1 MINIIILILILI
13 THVTRDFFKILV
25 CPEIRTR
32 VSDLRTDGLTDCTR
46 AAHDKC
52 IAYTCIYSIA
62 YSIA

>member
-46 AAHDKC
+46 AVILDC
-52 IAYTCIYSIA
+52 
-62 YSIA
+62 